1 MDQEKFIAKAKE
13 LIAKDYHITHDELK
27 VTWLVYAA
35 GNNKALLAGPYEFYF
50 EATYIKRDNVIAID
64 RYNMVDHGEYHLREV

>member
-27 VTWLVYAA
+27 VTWLVYVA

-50 EATYIKRDNVIAID
+50 EATYIKHANVIAID

>member
-13 LIAKDYHITHDELK
+13 LIAKDYHIKHDELK
-27 VTWLVYAA
+27 VTWLVYVA

-50 EATYIKRDNVIAID
+50 EATYIKQTNVIAID
-64 RYNMVDHGEYHLREV
+64 RYNLVDHGEYHLREV

>member
-1 MDQEKFIAKAKE
+1 MDQEKFIAKDKE

-50 EATYIKRDNVIAID
+50 EATYIKQANVIAID
-64 RYNMVDHGEYHLREV
+64 RYNLVDHGEYHLREV

>member
-50 EATYIKRDNVIAID
+50 EATYINQANVIAID
-64 RYNMVDHGEYHLREV
+64 LYNMVDNGEYHLREV

>member
-13 LIAKDYHITHDELK
+13 LIAKDYHIMHDELK

-50 EATYIKRDNVIAID
+50 EATYIKHANVIAID